1 VESKQRRRLTWLA
14 ERDQL
19 RCELPGG
26 PCSQADWANWPL
38 DLMRNLTC
46 RGVGFDEERILRVST
61 LLSGPGMCVY
71 TDYSGFECPREAL
84 RLGLAGLEKL
94 HNFSFGDRPI
104 RFARSCDN
112 AVLPSGVL
120 QHLLQHVATTQD
132 RGESCVFFDI
142 LDRLPEPARQ
152 RIEASLPEVSA
163 SATDK
168 KEAPM
173 EVKAYLAEAEHSVW
187 CFHPLATSR
196 CVAHQRQC
204 PTRPVATKLYCNG
217 ADKYPEA
224 LPPPTPSQVAGRPL
238 CVNVA
243 GVSCLPW
250 TAGGSGDGDQSPCE
264 IPHQT
269 WLLERREKA
278 KQLLEDIFF
287 VECTPRY
294 PIGRKVAEVLQDTH
308 LALWVKTG
316 PEMCGWPRKRLR
328 VLGVGLNRKTVAF
341 SGPEDAASLQAHF
354 ESFFHKGISMDG
366 KDLLRAPAEMREA
379 ECIQLART
387 QKFQL
392 TAEHLRETPKDEL
405 LRMLFPPGAVARL
418 DAWMRHLSALD
429 TTQMDPMFDLD
440 HHATSKGST
449 AGPDWPV
456 SLRHGSVM
464 SVREG
469 DPNSWTLACSAEAL
483 AALGWHLF
491 PTDGSEFGP
500 SPLCDHLLSLTSAQQ
515 KVLAGNGMRLVTQAN
530 WMWYVFAHVSRKRPV
545 TAGCERRWTSSG
557 SCEFMPDESQD
568 RR

>member
-1 VESKQRRRLTWLA
+1 
-14 ERDQL
+14 
-19 RCELPGG
+19 
-26 PCSQADWANWPL
+26 
-38 DLMRNLTC
+38 MRNLTC
-46 RGVGFDEERILRVST
+46 CGDGLDEERILRMST

-94 HNFSFGDRPI
+94 HNLSFGDRPI
-104 RFARSCDN
+104 HFARSCDN

-120 QHLLQHVATTQD
+120 QHIATTQD

-142 LDRLPEPARQ
+142 LDRLPEPARLP
-152 RIEASLPEVSA
+152 IEASLPEDSA

-168 KEAPM
+168 KEAFM
-173 EVKAYLAEAEHSVW
+173 EVKAYLAEHSAW

-196 CVAHQRQC
+196 CVVHQRQC
-204 PTRPVATKLYCNG
+204 STHPVATKLYGNG

-250 TAGGSGDGDQSPCE
+250 TAEGSGDGDQSSCE

-308 LALWVKTG
+308 LVLWVKTG
-316 PEMCGWPRKRLR
+316 PEMCGWPHKRLR
-328 VLGVGLNRKTVAF
+328 LLGVGLNRETVAF
-341 SGPEDAASLQAHF
+341 SGPEEISSLQAHF
-354 ESFFHKGISMDG
+354 ESFFHKGINMIG

-379 ECIQLART
+379 EYIQLAKT
-387 QKFQL
+387 QKFQA

-405 LRMLFPPGAVARL
+405 LRMLFPPGAVARF
-418 DAWMRHLSALD
+418 DAWMRHLDALD
-429 TTQMDPMFDLD
+429 TTQMDMMFDLD
-440 HHATSKGST
+440 HHASSKGST

-464 SVREG
+464 SVRRGE
-469 DPNSWTLACSAEAL
+469 PNSWTLACGAESL

-491 PTDGSEFGP
+491 PTDGSEFGL
-500 SPLCDHLLSLTSAQQ
+500 SPLRDHLLSLTSAQQ
-515 KVLAGNGMRLVTQAN
+515 KALAGNGMHLVTQAS

-545 TAGCERRWTSSG
+545 TEAGCERRPTASG
-557 SCEFMPDESQD
+557 RCEFMPDESQD
-568 RR
+568 P